1 MNVFS
6 ISVTKYSFFMESLF
20 SFGDQAM
27 FHSPFSFNKHRVGL
41 RTGFGKTNINLGDV
55 KETKLPF
62 LNKQKNY

>member
-27 FHSPFSFNKHRVGL
+27 FHSPFSFNIL
-41 RTGFGKTNINLGDV
+41 ILDFWAFYIYNIVSKKNFSLSFY
-55 KETKLPF
+55 KFTF
-62 LNKQKNY
+62 L